1 MAGEVNVLAPHW
13 REVATHAVAF
23 TAAVLVLRRLAWKPI
38 LNLLDE
44 RRERIA
50 TEFDSIERE
59 KVTNATLRAEYET
72 QLRTIETQARAKIQE
87 AVGEGRKV
95 AGEIHEHA
103 RHEARELITRAREEI
118 DIEKDK
124 AEVALKEDM
133 VAMAMAAAEKV
144 IRAKLDDAAHRRLI
158 SETIEELTKVKIS
171 ESGGAAK

>member
-23 TAAVLVLRRLAWKPI
+23 TAAVLVLRRYAWKPI

-50 TEFDSIERE
+50 NEFGTIDRE
-59 KVTNATLRAEYET
+59 KSANVKLKVEYEA
-72 QLRTIETQARAKIQE
+72 QLKTIDAQARAKIQE

-103 RHEARELITRAREEI
+103 REEAHELMARAREEI

-144 IRAKLDDAAHRRLI
+144 IRMKLDETVHRKLV
-158 SETIEELTKVKIS
+158 SEAIDELTKMKT
-171 ESGGAAK
+171 AWRAP

>member
-23 TAAVLVLRRLAWKPI
+23 TAAVLVLRRFAWKPI

-44 RRERIA
+44 RREKIA
-50 TEFDSIERE
+50 TEFDTIDRE
-59 KVTNATLRAEYET
+59 KDANAKLKAEYET

-133 VAMAMAAAEKV
+133 VAMSMAAAEKV
-144 IRAKLDDAAHRRLI
+144 IRAKLDDPAHRRLI
-158 SETIEELTKVKIS
+158 AETIEELTKLRT
-171 ESGGAAK
+171 SGSGEVTR